1 MPDILVSPTPA
12 AKAAGIAK
20 SSIRNYVTNPVYSDM
35 FSASAQQTPRQ
46 FTTDDVRLMRFIATQ
61 THAGRDHDAIAAM
74 IRAGALAQDDWQ
86 PPDITPQLPPQQPQ
100 QAAQQ
105 PGAALVLASAMGA
118 ELERYHAMQNGLTAA
133 LVEAT
138 RELARAEARIQTMQA
153 ELEFLRSQ
161 ADNSA
166 TIERLQAQL
175 DAAKQPVSLLARL
188 LGRKG

>member
-1 MPDILVSPTPA
+1 MPDYLVSPAAA

-20 SSIRNYVTNPVYSDM
+20 SSIRNYVTNALYSGM

-61 THAGRDHDAIAAM
+61 THAGRDHDAIVAM

-86 PPDITPQLPPQQPQ
+86 PPQVTQQLP
-100 QAAQQ
+100 QAELTQQ
-105 PGAALVLASAMGA
+105 PGSALVLASAMGA
-118 ELERYHAMQNGLTAA
+118 ELERYHTMQNGLTAA

-138 RELARAEARIQTMQA
+138 RELARAEARIQTMQE
-153 ELEFLRSQ
+153 ELEYLRAQ
-161 ADNSA
+161 VDNSA
-166 TIERLQAQL
+166 QIAHLQAQL
-175 DAAKQPVSLLARL
+175 EAAKKPASLLARL